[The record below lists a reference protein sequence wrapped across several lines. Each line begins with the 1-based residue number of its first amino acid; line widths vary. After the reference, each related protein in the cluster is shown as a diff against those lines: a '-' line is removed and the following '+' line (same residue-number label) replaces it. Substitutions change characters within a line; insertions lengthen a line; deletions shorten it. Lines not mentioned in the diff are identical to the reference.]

1 MLRRGV
7 CVQMTMCMVCVY
19 MCKRARAQMRSG
31 VTAPPHAQRGLHRVY
46 RWFRMHCPTSV
57 ASLAAFE
64 HGCMYNDASSGVAV
78 KLVRVS
84 TRAS

>member
-1 MLRRGV
+1 VCADDYVHVYGV
-7 CVQMTMCMVCVY
+7 CV
-19 MCKRARAQMRSG
+19 CKRARAQMMSG